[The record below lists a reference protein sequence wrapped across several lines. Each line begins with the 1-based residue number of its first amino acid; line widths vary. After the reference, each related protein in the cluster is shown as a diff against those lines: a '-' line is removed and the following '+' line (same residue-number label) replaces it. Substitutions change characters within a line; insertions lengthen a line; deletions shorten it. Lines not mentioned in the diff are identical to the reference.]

1 MMKPT
6 NIISRSVVFLV
17 VSALQ
22 ADAGV
27 PNHHLFYRS
36 DNRAPITRLG
46 IVFPGAGSNRD
57 GHTRNGLAET
67 VAELIVYLAK
77 KHGHMARLEGLGG
90 ILDVDTYYEYQA
102 ISMTTLSRNLD
113 ASIEI
118 VRGLIQHTEF
128 SDFDVHETKRRLGDI
143 YDEAARS
150 GLHGLVKNYALARTI
165 GMQKFY
171 SRNAMDDLTPEEVR
185 EYYAGFSRANVV
197 YFKTISDLDSMT
209 IRESLAPIM
218 ASRET
223 GGFVHSAATRENER
237 LPGHSALVFEHY
249 SHLKSLSGYWLI
261 PCGTVG
267 EDNYVPNMVCGAL
280 GGFPARGL
288 LFRHLREE
296 LGLVYGTRCESG
308 GWDGIRSLEIYANSR
323 LENSEEL
330 ILKMHD
336 IITGLAD
343 RPRFWETVAE
353 LRQNPDFAN
362 AGFHEEFTLRR
373 QLTREVDQA
382 IYNYPRRE
390 DAYKAVTEDEIRS
403 FLEKYFV
410 AENMVMV
417 LFGPKDHI
425 VEILEKHWPEITIH
439 VQPVEKAIE

>member
-1 MMKPT
+1 MMKHT

-17 VSALQ
+17 VSALP

-27 PNHHLFYRS
+27 PNHHFFYRS

-57 GHTRNGLAET
+57 GHARNGLAET
-67 VAELIVYLAK
+67 VAELILYLAK
-77 KHGHMARLEGLGG
+77 KHGHMTRLEELGG
-90 ILDVDTYYEYQA
+90 FLEVDTYYEYQA

-113 ASIEI
+113 ASLGI
-118 VRGLIQHTEF
+118 VRDLIQHMEF
-128 SDFDVHETKRRLGDI
+128 SDFDVHEAKRRLGI
-143 YDEAARS
+143 IADESVRS

-165 GMQKFY
+165 GMQKFH
-171 SRNAMDDLTPEEVR
+171 SRKAMEDLTPEDVR
-185 EYYAGFSRANVV
+185 EYCAGFSKANVV
-197 YFKTISDLDSMT
+197 YFKAISDLDSIT

-218 ASRET
+218 AGRET
-223 GGFVHSAATRENER
+223 GGFVHSPATRESVR
-237 LPGHSALVFEHY
+237 FPGHSALVFEHY
-249 SHLKSLSGYWLI
+249 SQMKSLSGYWLI

-267 EDNYVPNMVCGAL
+267 EDNYVPNMVCSAL

-296 LGLVYGTRCESG
+296 LGLVYGTNCKSG

-330 ILKMHD
+330 LLRMHET
-336 IITGLAD
+336 ITGLAYS
-343 RPRFWETVAE
+343 PRFWEIVAE
-353 LRQNPDFAN
+353 FRQNPDFAD
-362 AGFHEEFTLRR
+362 AGFHEELTLRR

-390 DAYKAVTEDEIRS
+390 DGYKAVTDDEIRS

-410 AENMVMV
+410 ADNMVMV

-425 VEILEKHWPEITIH
+425 IEILEKHWPEITIH